1 VIDRTLFPWRGFL
14 SVAAMLGLA
23 ALLPGCIPVIAAG
36 GAASGYAMAQ
46 ERGPVQQVK
55 DSGIKATI
63 THSWEEVNPQMASQL
78 DANVY
83 DGQVLITGSV
93 ANPEWSVDAVRLAW
107 QAEGVKQVNSEI
119 QVADK
124 STLTD
129 QARDTWITTRLRT
142 AILTD
147 GKIRSLNYSIET
159 VNGVVYLMGS
169 ARTQGELDLVTNY
182 ARNIPNVKRV
192 VSYVQVRPGEPSR
205 PAMPATAAPVYQAPA
220 GGAAPYQPPATSAYP
235 SPSYPSPSY
244 SQQGAPP
251 AYQPPSS
258 PAPAYQ
264 SPGAPTPLSPSR
276 PSSIEVTPLQ

>member
-1 VIDRTLFPWRGFL
+1 VRLVIDRTLSAWRGFL

-55 DSGIKATI
+55 DSGIKASI
-63 THSWEEVNPQMASQL
+63 THLWDEANPEMASQL

-83 DGQVLITGSV
+83 DGQVLITGTV

-192 VSYVQVRPGEPSR
+192 VSYATVRPGEPSR
-205 PAMPATAAPVYQAPA
+205 PTMPATAAPVYQAPTA
-220 GGAAPYQPPATSAYP
+220 GASAPYQAPAASAYP
-235 SPSYPSPSY
+235 SPSSY
-244 SQQGAPP
+244 SQQSAPP

-264 SPGAPTPLSPSR
+264 SPGAPTPISPSR

>member
-1 VIDRTLFPWRGFL
+1 
-14 SVAAMLGLA
+14 MLGLA

-55 DSGIKATI
+55 DSGIKAAI
-63 THSWEEVNPQMASQL
+63 THSWDVANPQMASQL

-83 DGQVLITGSV
+83 DGEVLITGTV
-93 ANPEWSVDAVRLAW
+93 ANPEWSVEAVRLAW

-119 QVADK
+119 EVADK

-147 GKIRSLNYSIET
+147 GKVRSLNYSIET
-159 VNGVVYLMGS
+159 VNGIVYLMGS

-182 ARNIPNVKRV
+182 ARNIPNVKKV
-192 VSYVQVRPGEPSR
+192 VSYVEVRPGEPSR
-205 PAMPATAAPVYQAPA
+205 PALPATAAPVYQAPA
-220 GGAAPYQPPATSAYP
+220 AGGAAPYQAPAATA
-235 SPSYPSPSY
+235 YPSPSY

-251 AYQPPSS
+251 ADQPPSQ
-258 PAPAYQ
+258 APAYR
-264 SPGAPTPLSPSR
+264 APTPVAPSR